1 MMAKANE
8 TQEPKDT
15 MFPDMSAV
23 FAEQDKRL
31 KECWDKER
39 KALDAIFK
47 PLDEALRRIEL

>member
-1 MMAKANE
+1 MAKPKQQDA
-8 TQEPKDT
+8 KDT